1 MIKWI
6 MMSLSAILFLQ
17 MSIFLISPKLFN
29 KFADLFGEKTKIN
42 LKMNKLTYLII
53 GYFTS
58 IYVFIKGFRLNG
70 KESIDS
76 YTIYVFIF
84 IIFIL
89 AQVIF
94 PLCKD
99 FFTLQD
105 LGKAYIPS
113 IFPKKI
119 REHSNHIYYALL
131 FQKLNFNGLYLLS

>member
-58 IYVFIKGFRLNG
+58 IYVFIKGF
-70 KESIDS
+70 
-76 YTIYVFIF
+76 
-84 IIFIL
+84 
-89 AQVIF
+89 
-94 PLCKD
+94 
-99 FFTLQD
+99 
-105 LGKAYIPS
+105 
-113 IFPKKI
+113 
-119 REHSNHIYYALL
+119 
-131 FQKLNFNGLYLLS
+131 LYLASKKYNFRQRKIQHLPNLCSFLLPFHRFS